1 MTECIRDAPETNR
14 AQAAENAAN
23 ALAACGYELES
34 ATRRL
39 EEKYLAKA
47 NER

>member
-1 MTECIRDAPETNR
+1 MTECIRNAPETNR
-14 AQAAENAAN
+14 VQAAENAVN

-34 ATRRL
+34 AAQRL

-47 NER
+47 NE

>member
-1 MTECIRDAPETNR
+1 MTECIRNAPETIR
-14 AQAAENAAN
+14 AQAAENAVT
-23 ALAACGYELES
+23 ALAASGYELES
-34 ATRRL
+34 AARRL

>member
-1 MTECIRDAPETNR
+1 MTERIRNAPKTNR
-14 AQAAENAAN
+14 ALEAENAAN

-34 ATRRL
+34 AAQRL

-47 NER
+47 NE